1 MNELTQIPE
10 IGAEMLLNYLYP
22 ELEERWTARHDGTF
36 YRNYNRDILSLEPE
50 EESVSLSRDG
60 FLALLPQ
67 GLLSPEEELKKGDRQ
82 DKHKALEERIKV
94 LSEAFLP
101 IDTFRFRRQLKA
113 EREVSELLDGKLEYI
128 LKTYFGF
135 DLAAEQNPYVREFA
149 VLLPCIRQRRG
160 DFGLVRNLLS
170 AVFHC
175 EVQFSQRRYSG
186 TDSTRSWL
194 PVARY
199 ELLIP
204 GLSAG
209 EVQALY
215 NDLQPLTAFLGE
227 WFIPMEVR
235 LEIVIRQ
242 HGSGPELKEGLTLDY
257 NTEI

>member
-36 YRNYNRDILSLEPE
+36 YRNYNRDVLSLEPGE
-50 EESVSLSRDG
+50 ASVSLSRDSL
-60 FLALLPQ
+60 LALLPQ
-67 GLLSPEEELKKGDRQ
+67 GLLTSEDGLKKGDKQ
-82 DKHKALEERIKV
+82 EKHKELERQMKI
-94 LSEAFLP
+94 LSETFLP
-101 IDTFRFRRQLKA
+101 FDTLNFRRQLKT

-128 LKTYFGF
+128 LKTYFGY
-135 DLAAEQNPYVREFA
+135 DLAAEENPYVREFA

-160 DFGLVRNLLS
+160 DFNLVRNLLS
-170 AVFHC
+170 AIFQCGVSMS
-175 EVQFSQRRYSG
+175 ERRYSQS
-186 TDSTRSWL
+186 DSTRGWL
-194 PVARY
+194 PALRY

-204 GLSAG
+204 GLSPG

-215 NDLQPLTAFLGE
+215 RDLQPLSDFLCE
-227 WFIPMEVR
+227 WFMPVEVH

-242 HGSGPELKEGLTLDY
+242 HLPERQLDGLALDY

>member
-1 MNELTQIPE
+1 MNIGEQIPE

-22 ELEERWTARHDGTF
+22 ELEERWIARHEGTF
-36 YRNYNRDILSLEPE
+36 YRNYNRDVLSLEPGE
-50 EESVSLSRDG
+50 ASVSLSRDG

-67 GLLSPEEELKKGDRQ
+67 GLLSPEEELKKKDRQ
-82 DKHKALEERIKV
+82 DRHKAVEERLKL

-101 IDTFRFRRQLKA
+101 IDTLRFRRQLTA
-113 EREVSELLDGKLEYI
+113 ERQVSELLDGKLEYI
-128 LKTYFGF
+128 LKNYFGY

-160 DFGLVRNLLS
+160 DFGLIRSLLS
-170 AVFHC
+170 AIFRC
-175 EVQFSQRRYSG
+175 EVRFVERRYSES
-186 TDSTRSWL
+186 DSTRAWL

-199 ELLIP
+199 ELLLP

-215 NDLQPLTAFLGE
+215 RDLEPLSAFLGE
-227 WFIPMEVR
+227 WFMPMEVR
-235 LEIVIRQ
+235 LEIVVRQ
-242 HGSGPELKEGLTLDY
+242 HGAPQGLEKDLTLDY